1 MPEPFRGVN
10 SILSRLSAADY
21 RLLEPHLENVKLP
34 ARRRLETPDKRI
46 DHVFF
51 LEQGLASAIAHGP
64 GGRTIEIG
72 LIGREGMSG
81 VPIIMGADR
90 SPHEVVMQIGGSA
103 HCMRA
108 DNLKKRIAESRTL
121 HAMLLCYAQSFMI
134 QIGQTALA
142 NGRSKIEERVARWL
156 LMAHDRLDGGG
167 LPFTHEAIAG
177 MLGVRRPGISVALT
191 LLERAGH
198 IHTDRRSL
206 GIANRDG
213 LIRAANGSYGIA
225 EAEYERLFAKL

>member
-34 ARRRLETPDKRI
+34 ARRRLEAPGKKI

-51 LEQGLASAIAHGP
+51 LEQGLASALAHGP

-72 LIGREGMSG
+72 LIGREGMTG
-81 VPIIMGADR
+81 VPVIMGADR

-103 HCMRA
+103 QCMRA
-108 DNLKKRIAESRTL
+108 DNLKKRIQESVSL
-121 HAMLLCYAQSFMI
+121 HKTLLCYAQAFMI

-167 LPFTHEAIAG
+167 LPLTHEAIAG
-177 MLGVRRPGISVALT
+177 MLGVRRPGITVALR

-198 IHTDRRSL
+198 IRTDRRSL
-206 GIANRDG
+206 GIVNRDG
-213 LIRAANGSYGIA
+213 LVKTANGSYGVA
-225 EAEYERLFAKL
+225 EAEYERLFTR